1 MENIL
6 VVPTA
11 TLRPYLTDRGLIR
24 GKEAELF
31 AVIEKEH
38 LFIPRPEAENDPSYK
53 QIIPYI
59 TLCRN
64 DEVFCTRR
72 TNKGGE
78 TRLHGRLSLGIGGHI
93 NTLDDMDSGDIFR
106 RGLQRELEE
115 EVFLSGGGDLILSAV
130 DIEVIRHGTYGNG
143 SLIGNS
149 SIVLNGAALN
159 MSWEG
164 NRTTYP
170 NFFLPYYTEFCGSEV
185 AEEKAKSIIYK

>member
-1 MENIL
+1 MENIF

-38 LFIPRPEAENDPSYK
+38 LFIPRPEAEKDPSYK

-115 EVFLSGGGDLILSAV
+115 EVFLSGGGDLIPIGV
-130 DIEVIRHGTYGNG
+130 INDDTNEVG
-143 SLIGNS
+143 SVHLGFFFTMEVEDASVRETEKLEGLWLKRSELAENTENMETWSQIACEALI
-149 SIVLNGAALN
+149 
-159 MSWEG
+159 
-164 NRTTYP
+164 
-170 NFFLPYYTEFCGSEV
+170 
-185 AEEKAKSIIYK
+185 

>member
-24 GKEAELF
+24 GKEEELY
-31 AVIEKEH
+31 AIIEKEH
-38 LFIPRPEAENDPSYK
+38 CFIPRPEAEQDPSYK

-59 TLCRN
+59 TLCRG

-78 TRLHGRLSLGIGGHI
+78 ARLHGRLSLGIGGHI
-93 NTLDDMDSGDIFR
+93 NTLDDMESGDVFR

-115 EVFLSGGGDLILSAV
+115 EVFLTGGSALIPVGVINDDTNEVGSVHLGFFFTMEVEDAAV
-130 DIEVIRHGTYGNG
+130 RETEKLEGLWLKRCELAENMENMETWSQIACEA
-143 SLIGNS
+143 LI
-149 SIVLNGAALN
+149 
-159 MSWEG
+159 
-164 NRTTYP
+164 
-170 NFFLPYYTEFCGSEV
+170 
-185 AEEKAKSIIYK
+185 